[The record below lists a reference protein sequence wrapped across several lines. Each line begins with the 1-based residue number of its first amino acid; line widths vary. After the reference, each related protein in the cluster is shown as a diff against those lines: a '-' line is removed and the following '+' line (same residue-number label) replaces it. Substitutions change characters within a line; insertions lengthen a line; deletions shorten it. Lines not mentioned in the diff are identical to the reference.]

1 MLFSGWAWNVVC
13 APDVFSWNLAFMFL
27 NLLQLF
33 YIIYLMRP
41 VKFDPELEDAY
52 HTLFQP
58 FKVSFF
64 RKNNFISD
72 NSQCLIP
79 CFSLQKKKKRECN
92 IVVFLTKSGKVPM
105 QIRIQPEYQD
115 CNTKLT
121 SRIVEMIITTLRVN
135 IFFKK
140 TFFGSNM
147 RETLRNECFLPKF

>member
-58 FKVSFF
+58 FKVSFIV
-64 RKNNFISD
+64 RNNEISIPSK
-72 NSQCLIP
+72 SQLLSI
-79 CFSLQKKKKRECN
+79 FKKKSK
-92 IVVFLTKSGKVPM
+92 
-105 QIRIQPEYQD
+105 
-115 CNTKLT
+115 
-121 SRIVEMIITTLRVN
+121 
-135 IFFKK
+135 
-140 TFFGSNM
+140 
-147 RETLRNECFLPKF
+147 